1 MLKINFKEK
10 SDIIFIFIASTLI
23 IIFLFGIYTL
33 YILPIII
40 ALIFLLLYSI
50 EIIEFKEN
58 EIIEKEKTINA
69 LKILY
74 LELKNNNSVSKSIS
88 NMLKKVDNKSRF
100 YNLIKKFEI
109 RRQLGE
115 IKTSDFSI
123 DKFNIEDE
131 KSLVDIVSNA
141 VSNDNISILS
151 NLYKKL
157 DYELKLI
164 NEKNQGSLNKYII
177 INTLFNSIIPSL
189 LIFGFISYSIFSNFL
204 EIMPIF
210 SFILLILLPAL
221 SLLVNKKMSELNG

>member
-40 ALIFLLLYSI
+40 TLVFLLLYSI

-164 NEKNQGSLNKYII
+164 NEKNQGSLNKYVI

>member
-1 MLKINFKEK
+1 
-10 SDIIFIFIASTLI
+10 
-23 IIFLFGIYTL
+23 
-33 YILPIII
+33 
-40 ALIFLLLYSI
+40 
-50 EIIEFKEN
+50 
-58 EIIEKEKTINA
+58 
-69 LKILY
+69 
-74 LELKNNNSVSKSIS
+74 
-88 NMLKKVDNKSRF
+88 MLKKVGNKSRF
-100 YNLIKKFEI
+100 YNSIKKFEI
-109 RRQLGE
+109 RRELGE

-131 KSLVDIVSNA
+131 KSLVEIVSNA
-141 VSNDNISILS
+141 VFNDNISILS

-164 NEKNQGSLNKYII
+164 NEKNQGSLNKYVI

-204 EIMPIF
+204 EIIPIF

>member
-40 ALIFLLLYSI
+40 TLVFLLLYSI

-74 LELKNNNSVSKSIS
+74 LELKNNNSVSKSIN

-164 NEKNQGSLNKYII
+164 NEKNQGSLNKYVI

>member
-100 YNLIKKFEI
+100 YNSIKKFEI
-109 RRQLGE
+109 QRQLGE
-115 IKTSDFSI
+115 IKTSNFSL

-164 NEKNQGSLNKYII
+164 NEKNHGSLNKYVI
-177 INTLFNSIIPSL
+177 INMLFNSIIPSL

>member
-10 SDIIFIFIASTLI
+10 SDIIFIFMASTLI

-40 ALIFLLLYSI
+40 TLVFLLLYSI

-100 YNLIKKFEI
+100 YNSIKKFEI
-109 RRQLGE
+109 QRQLGE

-131 KSLVDIVSNA
+131 KSLVEIVSNA

-164 NEKNQGSLNKYII
+164 NEKNQGSLNKYVI